1 MCISLFGISIKELLN
16 GIGSSNYFD
25 RENLL
30 EEIKNTPTKI
40 TKASNDRLGDIE
52 NAPAKIEGDKE
63 EHVTFGEL
71 PDGMI
76 LDVNTGQGK
85 GVECLIGKYRR
96 YYSKIRKQSL
106 IDLYLSKEDGAEQLK
121 KDINKFCQQFES
133 YDKIEQFIN
142 GVKEENEK
150 RSAKRTMRQ
159 IFGAFVL
166 VVVLL
171 IGLSSILST
180 LIGDPADET
189 SQILSACCGGFD
201 LIVGIVF
208 FAIERYED
216 KKEKERE
223 EKISSAQSELFDA
236 VKAAQTA
243 ATLSI
248 EAAVLTKK
256 LGDTLSSTTDKL
268 NSTLTSTLC
277 QTSTIN
283 ENLNATINKTNEANT
298 DLGKILTELTNKTER
313 AKKELEIERENLG
326 ICEQCHVPLGQVCN
340 VCGHKYSTPLPME
353 KENVYIQ
360 KKSDEFGYRVI
371 QVDKEVAILVCDA
384 EKINLS
390 NILIM
395 SGNDDV
401 DDLHRIRP
409 NNVSWVKRIVFT
421 SAVQNIV
428 LDDNG
433 STDSLKSL
441 FPGVNI
447 VGFAKPE
454 EGLKQYHL
462 GKNVFNKVNDI
473 EIIGLEYIAEGE
485 AG

>member
-1 MCISLFGISIKELLN
+1 MWYNGITKFDLFNWIDESNIETNEKNILKTRINIIKRGDGGLFKDLPDTYKINIGSKNGVSCLHVLNKRRYGEEKKKSIFDLMLKRSGWKERLLTQLKEFASEIKVVSIDESIKKTESYLAYRKLVRRKLERVFN
-16 GIGSSNYFD
+16 VVTIICALMALVLFCMVIADAIVSFDNDGIVYKIITPGATMCGILDFIFGVCFASIERAEDD
-25 RENLL
+25 RERIFMLAIARDQKKSLRNTNKELGQRNKEYESNNNNLNKQV
-30 EEIKNTPTKI
+30 EE
-40 TKASNDRLGDIE
+40 
-52 NAPAKIEGDKE
+52 
-63 EHVTFGEL
+63 
-71 PDGMI
+71 
-76 LDVNTGQGK
+76 
-85 GVECLIGKYRR
+85 
-96 YYSKIRKQSL
+96 
-106 IDLYLSKEDGAEQLK
+106 LK
-121 KDINKFCQQFES
+121 TINKKYES
-133 YDKIEQFIN
+133 DNSKLNEQVEELKTIN
-142 GVKEENEK
+142 KKYESNNSKLNEQVEE
-150 RSAKRTMRQ
+150 
-159 IFGAFVL
+159 
-166 VVVLL
+166 
-171 IGLSSILST
+171 
-180 LIGDPADET
+180 
-189 SQILSACCGGFD
+189 
-201 LIVGIVF
+201 
-208 FAIERYED
+208 
-216 KKEKERE
+216 
-223 EKISSAQSELFDA
+223 
-236 VKAAQTA
+236 
-243 ATLSI
+243 
-248 EAAVLTKK
+248 LTKK
-256 LGDTLSSTTDKL
+256 NNELTD
-268 NSTLTSTLC
+268 
-277 QTSTIN
+277 I
-283 ENLNATINKTNEANT
+283 INKAKGIGESYSLQQEKLKQKEA
-298 DLGKILTELTNKTER
+298 K
-313 AKKELEIERENLG
+313 LG